1 MAKKKKFGA
10 ILEKQTK
17 QIPVVKQKAPKTI
30 STNVSTG
37 GMRSAVSST
46 TQSVAK
52 SARQKA
58 EEDRSARMRQGLS
71 KTFSAVVRSGFNQK
85 MSQPTRV
92 KKGMFQSL
100 GNALQPVKKNASS
113 MANTR
118 STGAPIGQIKS
129 SILAPVKQDIKDNP
143 YDAVRKVGMKGSR
156 NERKVYVP
164 MWQRDENGQISSN
177 QRRLENA
184 ARGGNR
190 KAQVEA
196 VLGRTK
202 AQTRSGHTYD
212 QYINAELNKKGLLGQ
227 DYILRSKDPSKEAMD
242 YRQRY
247 GFDKEA
253 LDRVLA
259 IANNTPAS
267 GDYAERFNGQDDGSV
282 LDRLKFGFDES
293 YRTRNIEDTLRRQYG
308 VELSDEDQ
316 AKLDAVRG
324 SGGYMVGNMLGQAS
338 QFAMTAPL
346 SGAVEGKLLAKVGLK
361 GGKAA
366 IKTTGDA
373 LKYAGARIGADQIVS
388 DPVNILDALKADNG
402 EEFIK
407 RLGLN
412 TAMDVF
418 FGGLTEIPG
427 LRKNI
432 HFVRGLEMNNA
443 ANATSDASQKL
454 VAKVGAQR
462 ELRQAVEEAG
472 DAARLEAIQNANGIS
487 ASTMNGADALDMVDD
502 NALRSIENMGYGSDV
517 AREANAPNVSA
528 PAENAPRRYTP
539 QNAEQSARIQN
550 ALNTIDQYGG
560 LDRMLRTADDTDRLI
575 RTFQDPAFNDVDML
589 EGVANNLFP
598 EGKMRSIRIDAE
610 RAYSNDVRAF
620 DADPESFDFIQPVR
634 EDYYIDLLS
643 KEVVDEL
650 QRSRNV
656 RDIIPQLADDLGV
669 SEDELLDALRRTEGE
684 FYGYAPSEGVRNA
697 RTVVENA
704 PAQNFDA
711 IADARDV
718 YQNAVKYY
726 DDLIADL
733 EARGDIS
740 NETLQWLRA
749 RRNATDKA
757 RLKAGKNLKSAD
769 EYVDRFAKD
778 IDYVRDRIYK
788 TDGYDIFERHSVGKA
803 NEEIR
808 SALSEMNERLT
819 PINGRRQ
826 PAQMV
831 TKESANV
838 VPNERTVRRPNRQI
852 KEGDVSSSLLRN
864 LGYDGVDEVAGAA
877 DNVARAIPAENTARR
892 AAEQATKSESVE
904 DVTERLIRKWGDAGN
919 ETSYRHVV
927 KQYEGMSAAELKNEK
942 EALQRMA
949 NTSSIDPDEAAD
961 RIAVIDAISREK
973 NADRSIGAKRTEAQN
988 IIKQVDKEFNDAI
1001 RKRSYKG
1008 NPLRAYPRSGDMRI
1022 LYMDDAYNESEFRRL
1037 IRKDIEE
1044 ANAKA
1049 NGAINAKAA
1058 KTEPK
1063 AGSAWDDIPNVAK
1076 SDEAPQDLMRANPH
1090 RKENT
1095 IPKASDQ
1102 KTRKEV
1108 LFRGETADRNGV
1120 KETAEQVAEAPK
1132 KRNQVKGILGEEK
1145 PKTEEPKTKFS
1156 EMNDHELQS
1165 ERYRYEEQSKYD
1177 KTAGTSEDRIA
1188 EIDEE
1193 FARRGKEP
1201 KWTRIEPE
1209 QGGKRVMSEEEV
1221 ARAKKEQGEKYG
1233 TYENKTP
1240 RKTDTPDGEK
1250 RVHKTFDRE
1259 VEKQSAEVQHEM
1271 GNELFGEHAHTSDGK
1286 TVDEFVEEF
1295 NNKFN
1300 ENPEAYSRK
1309 LVDDDVE
1316 MDYRER
1322 QVGLFMAKGQW
1333 RDEVNSLERK
1343 LQKENLDA
1351 DVKRSLEDR
1360 LATASEMERITTEKY
1375 VKIVPEA
1382 ASILK
1387 IHGVLNKLSK
1397 HTKGEYIDET
1407 IRRMEKKYRKRLD
1420 KFGIDHIYVSD
1431 ELRDALKNAKE
1442 PIEIS
1447 QAWMEITAELWDQI
1461 PASMKEKLDFFRVNA
1476 MLFNLPTHVRNFAG
1490 NVLFAP
1496 LREAKNLQ
1504 AAGLEKIAQKL
1515 NLIDQSDRTK
1525 AFIPKPALKKRGK
1538 ALRAKY
1544 GEVINEGFKFFD
1556 DIAEGRPHGKKMFM
1570 AGRQNGHGLAFMNG
1584 IRRVMDFLG
1593 NANLKALSAE
1603 DKVMFSSAFD
1613 TAFAREATARGLSP
1627 EDLINNPKLEQKI
1640 IEDAATEALRSTF
1653 NDVSAFTRALNRIA
1667 NPGENAH
1674 ITRKIIGLSV
1684 NAIQP
1689 FIKVPVNILRRG
1701 IDYSPFG
1708 WGKGIYHIGKGWHMH
1723 DPKMITKGIDQLAS
1737 GTTGTAVAL
1746 TGWLLAKHDR
1756 INAQI
1761 GNDDDE
1767 MFMKDLGK
1775 QKFSIVLKKDGDE
1788 EFSYSIDWSQ
1798 PGAIPLFWGV
1808 TLERISEEGL
1818 QNVNLWEVADLFEA
1832 AFEPV
1837 EELSV
1842 LQGLKNTSET
1852 FQDEDNWVKGIE
1864 SVIINTGLQYV
1875 GQFLP
1880 TSVKRVARQVDPIRR
1895 DTSSHAEESTKRT
1908 VEKWWNKQRA
1918 GIPSNPVTDALHISS
1933 TSLPAYKNAWGEV
1946 QSNTYSKDWKGRVL
1960 ENFVSPGYLKDYKP
1974 DKVDKFLLDMYNK
1987 DKSATDLFP
1996 ERNWKGTVSFK
2007 GQNIKLTNDELDYY
2021 DRLAGQESKKEIKR
2035 RLDAGDFEGL
2045 SLSEQRKIVRDIY
2058 ADANLKATQ
2067 KTLLKQGKDP
2077 WDVYSDSLSDT
2088 QKNYKDIKATGI
2100 KPETY
2105 YQYATTDAHDLNENG
2120 YTSKAEWVMYLNN
2133 QDLTDEQ
2140 RAALYPLRATGDN
2153 PYLDGTA
2160 YTKDWEKENEKNLS
2174 KSSKAAAT
2182 KFEKATPRDAGSIAA
2197 NLFDKSVIQR
2207 AGEMRAAAD
2216 ASSSGSS
2223 GGSRSGRRSGGGGGS
2238 SKTKARA
2245 KTASEKRFAAL
2256 QKMKAPTTGKG
2267 IEALSQGAKGLTKAQ
2282 KKALLKLMQKKLEV

>member
-71 KTFSAVVRSGFNQK
+71 KTFSAVVRSGFNQR

-190 KAQVEA
+190 KAGVEA
-196 VLGRTK
+196 ALARTK
-202 AQTRSGHTYD
+202 AQTLSGHTYD
-212 QYINAELNKKGLLGQ
+212 QYVNAELNKKGLLGQ
-227 DYILRSKDPSKEAMD
+227 DYILRGKDPSQEAID
-242 YRQRY
+242 YRNRY
-247 GFDKEA
+247 GFDEEA
-253 LDRVLA
+253 LNQIKA
-259 IANNTPAS
+259 IADNAPAS
-267 GDYAERFNGQDDGSV
+267 GDYNERFNGQDNGSV
-282 LDRLKFGFDES
+282 LDRIKFGLDES
-293 YRTRNIEDTLRRQYG
+293 WRARGIEDTYQRMYG
-308 VELSDEDQ
+308 KSIDDDTQ
-316 AKLDAVRG
+316 AKLDAVRD

-338 QFAMTAPL
+338 QFALTAPL
-346 SGAVEGKLLAKVGLK
+346 SGAIEGRLLSKVGLE
-361 GGKAA
+361 GGRAA

-388 DPVNILDALKADNG
+388 APVNILDALKADNG
-402 EEFIK
+402 EEFVK

-502 NALRSIENMGYGSDV
+502 DALRSIENMGYGSDA
-517 AREANAPNVSA
+517 AREADIPNVSA
-528 PAENAPRRYTP
+528 PAESTPRRYTP

-669 SEDELLDALRRTEGE
+669 SEEELLDALRRTEGE

-718 YQNAVKYY
+718 YQNAVRYY

-877 DNVARAIPAENTARR
+877 DNAAREATQQTAR
-892 AAEQATKSESVE
+892 AAEKSAEVPKAKSQVEKPKSITTRSELEAETLKPNHKEIEQKYNDLIKKVE
-904 DVTERLIRKWGDAGN
+904 DDFYDVDYLEKYVKDNSLYVDNNAMKPRKDRLKSSVIGN
-919 ETSYRHVV
+919 
-927 KQYEGMSAAELKNEK
+927 
-942 EALQRMA
+942 LQRKKRDDVLIPLKDRTTDSLEREERFLTYDNYA
-949 NTSSIDPDEAAD
+949 AYSDSDQYRLGKVRDEL
-961 RIAVIDAISREK
+961 
-973 NADRSIGAKRTEAQN
+973 
-988 IIKQVDKEFNDAI
+988 
-1001 RKRSYKG
+1001 RKRE
-1008 NPLRAYPRSGDMRI
+1008 P
-1022 LYMDDAYNESEFRRL
+1022 
-1037 IRKDIEE
+1037 
-1044 ANAKA
+1044 
-1049 NGAINAKAA
+1049 
-1058 KTEPK
+1058 KTEK
-1063 AGSAWDDIPNVAK
+1063 TRAKSSSAWDDIPNVAK
-1076 SDEAPQDLMRANPH
+1076 ADEEPQDLVRANPH

-1108 LFRGETADRNGV
+1108 LFRGETADRNGAR
-1120 KETAEQVAEAPK
+1120 ETAEQVAEAPK

-1145 PKTEEPKTKFS
+1145 
-1156 EMNDHELQS
+1156 
-1165 ERYRYEEQSKYD
+1165 
-1177 KTAGTSEDRIA
+1177 A
-1188 EIDEE
+1188 EKS
-1193 FARRGKEP
+1193 A
-1201 KWTRIEPE
+1201 
-1209 QGGKRVMSEEEV
+1209 
-1221 ARAKKEQGEKYG
+1221 
-1233 TYENKTP
+1233 
-1240 RKTDTPDGEK
+1240 
-1250 RVHKTFDRE
+1250 
-1259 VEKQSAEVQHEM
+1259 VEKQADWDEFDVKEAERRSRELTNKEKKAAEKHGTHPYGEPKVIDGEETSKAGDTLLSRDDSIVHEDVQLRGMEGVTNEGAGRKTTQKFNASLESAHERYKSDPRAFKERLKNARESVRN
-1271 GNELFGEHAHTSDGK
+1271 GKFPEGYDNPQDFISDEAELQKQFTRRLNAMEEGSDEYWDL
-1286 TVDEFVEEF
+1286 VDEAWEY
-1295 NNKFN
+1295 
-1300 ENPEAYSRK
+1300 AQDAIAGGSQAGGY
-1309 LVDDDVE
+1309 L
-1316 MDYRER
+1316 R
-1322 QVGLFMAKGQW
+1322 QYQAFI
-1333 RDEVNSLERK
+1333 
-1343 LQKENLDA
+1343 DA
-1351 DVKRSLEDR
+1351 HPGVK
-1360 LATASEMERITTEKY
+1360 
-1375 VKIVPEA
+1375 A
-1382 ASILK
+1382 ASIDKTLK
-1387 IHGVLNKLSK
+1387 RLYRQNEKRLKKIG
-1397 HTKGEYIDET
+1397 IDEDT
-1407 IRRMEKKYRKRLD
+1407 FI
-1420 KFGIDHIYVSD
+1420 
-1431 ELRDALKNAKE
+1431 KNALPKE
-1442 PIEIS
+1442 MRTAIL
-1447 QAWMEITAELWDQI
+1447 TAETKEEASKAWAKASIHVWNQI
-1461 PASMKEKLDFFRVNA
+1461 PASIKEKVDFLRINA
-1476 MLFNLPTHVRNFAG
+1476 MLLNPKTHIRNIFG
-1490 NVLFAP
+1490 NALFVP
-1496 LREAKNLQ
+1496 MRELKNLTGT
-1504 AAGLEKIAQKL
+1504 GLEYIAQKAGVL
-1515 NLIDQSDRTK
+1515 DKAARTK
-1525 AFIPKPALKKRGK
+1525 AVIPDKAAMKIAKDVRKNNPAIRG
-1538 ALRAKY
+1538 ASRLLENLA
-1544 GEVINEGFKFFD
+1544 N
-1556 DIAEGRPHGKKMFM
+1556 GRPLESGMTFM
-1570 AGRQNGHGLAFMNG
+1570 AGRQNANAVING
-1584 IRRVMDFLG
+1584 VRKFLDKTG
-1593 NANLKALSAE
+1593 NANAWLLEHE
-1603 DKVMFSSAFD
+1603 DFIFFNGAFD
-1613 TAFAREATARGLSP
+1613 RQFGRITKARGLTAD
-1627 EDLINNPKLEQKI
+1627 DLLNNPKLLDDVTE
-1640 IEDAATEALRSTF
+1640 AATEEALRATYR
-1653 NDVSAFTRALNRIA
+1653 DESAAARVISKWKNPPKNASAARKAAGLALDAVLPFTKTPI
-1667 NPGENAH
+1667 
-1674 ITRKIIGLSV
+1674 
-1684 NAIQP
+1684 
-1689 FIKVPVNILRRG
+1689 NILRRA
-1701 IDYSPFG
+1701 IDYSPAG
-1708 WGKGIYHIGKGWHMH
+1708 AGKGIYHLARGIH
-1723 DPKMITKGIDQLAS
+1723 DGNQKMIVRGLDQLSSAIP
-1737 GTTGTAVAL
+1737 GTGLAMLGWFMSENDGVTAKL
-1746 TGWLLAKHDR
+1746 GSDK
-1756 INAQI
+1756 
-1761 GNDDDE
+1761 DDQ
-1767 MFMKDLGK
+1767 FMKDLGK
-1775 QKFSIVLKKDGDE
+1775 QNFSIVFNAGTDKEWSYTLDWAAPGCIPFFTGVAFKEMSDE
-1788 EFSYSIDWSQ
+1788 GVD
-1798 PGAIPLFWGV
+1798 FW
-1808 TLERISEEGL
+1808 
-1818 QNVNLWEVADLFEA
+1818 EA
-1832 AFEPV
+1832 ADAFEQMLEPMT
-1837 EELSV
+1837 EMSV
-1842 LQGLKNTSET
+1842 MQGIKNTLET
-1852 FQDEDNWVKGIE
+1852 FQRE
-1864 SVIINTGLQYV
+1864 SGGGVMQGLTSVGINTGLSYV
-1875 GQFLP
+1875 GQFKP
-1880 TSVKRVARQVDPIRR
+1880 TLVSQAARTIDPVRR
-1895 DTSSHAEESTKRT
+1895 DTTSTAESASKRQI
-1908 VEKWWNKQRA
+1908 ERWWNKQKA
-1918 GIPSNPVTDALHISS
+1918 GIPGLSKTLNPYQNVWGETENNTYNDDLPMRIVENFFSPGYAKKYKADDVDKEIIKLYQQDPSADGVIPTKFSKYEIGFDGGTVRFSTDDRSNFIKVQGKVSKQDLHKLFDSQE
-1933 TSLPAYKNAWGEV
+1933 YKNASLTDKQKMIANV
-1946 QSNTYSKDWKGRVL
+1946 YSD
-1960 ENFVSPGYLKDYKP
+1960 
-1974 DKVDKFLLDMYNK
+1974 
-1987 DKSATDLFP
+1987 A
-1996 ERNWKGTVSFK
+1996 K
-2007 GQNIKLTNDELDYY
+2007 GQ
-2021 DRLAGQESKKEIKR
+2021 AKR
-2035 RLDAGDFEGL
+2035 D
-2045 SLSEQRKIVRDIY
+2045 
-2058 ADANLKATQ
+2058 
-2067 KTLLKQGKDP
+2067 TLLKMGKDE
-2077 WDVYSDSLSDT
+2077 WKVYTDDFDTGSRKKDYSDAKAAGLKADQYYELMT
-2088 QKNYKDIKATGI
+2088 NKDW
-2100 KPETY
+2100 
-2105 YQYATTDAHDLNENG
+2105 DLDENG
-2120 YTSKAEWVMYLNN
+2120 SPMKSELALYLNAN
-2133 QDLTDEQ
+2133 DNLTDEQ
-2140 RAALYPLRATGDN
+2140 RSVIFSKLASGNTKN
-2153 PYLDGTA
+2153 PYEDGTA
-2160 YTKDWEKENEKNLS
+2160 HTTDWQAEYNKKKNKDKDSS
-2174 KSSKAAAT
+2174 KSKSKS
-2182 KFEKATPRDAGSIAA
+2182 KKG
-2197 NLFDKSVIQR
+2197 
-2207 AGEMRAAAD
+2207 
-2216 ASSSGSS
+2216 
-2223 GGSRSGRRSGGGGGS
+2223 RSGRRSGGGGGS

-2267 IEALSQGAKGLTKAQ
+2267 IEALSHGAKGLTKAQ
-2282 KKALLKLMQKKLEV
+2282 KKALIKLLQKKLEV

>member
-10 ILEKQTK
+10 SLKQ
-17 QIPVVKQKAPKTI
+17 QVDLLPIVKEKAPRTI

-37 GMRSAVSST
+37 GMRSAVSGT

-100 GNALQPVKKNASS
+100 GNALQPVKKNASAT
-113 MANTR
+113 ANTR

-253 LDRVLA
+253 LDKVLA

-293 YRTRNIEDTLRRQYG
+293 YRARNIEDTLRRQYG

-316 AKLDAVRG
+316 AKLDAVRD

-388 DPVNILDALKADNG
+388 APVNILDALKADNG
-402 EEFIK
+402 EEFVK

-412 TAMDVF
+412 TAMDIF
-418 FGGLTEIPG
+418 FGGLTEVPG
-427 LRKNI
+427 LRRNI

-443 ANATSDASQKL
+443 ANATSNASQKL

-487 ASTMNGADALDMVDD
+487 ANTMNGADALDMVDD
-502 NALRSIENMGYGSDV
+502 DALRSIENMGYGSDV
-517 AREANAPNVSA
+517 AREADAPSVAA
-528 PAENAPRRYTP
+528 PAESAPRRYTP

-575 RTFQDPAFNDVDML
+575 STFQDPAFNDVDML

-769 EYVDRFAKD
+769 EYIDRFAKD

-826 PAQMV
+826 PSKMV

-838 VPNERTVRRPNRQI
+838 VPNERTVRRPNKQI

-864 LGYDGVDEVAGAA
+864 LGYDGVDEVASTA
-877 DNVARAIPAENTARR
+877 DNAAREATQQTARAVPAENTARR
-892 AAEQATKSESVE
+892 AVE
-904 DVTERLIRKWGDAGN
+904 TTETPNRI
-919 ETSYRHVV
+919 
-927 KQYEGMSAAELKNEK
+927 
-942 EALQRMA
+942 
-949 NTSSIDPDEAAD
+949 PDEW
-961 RIAVIDAISREK
+961 
-973 NADRSIGAKRTEAQN
+973 N
-988 IIKQVDKEFNDAI
+988 
-1001 RKRSYKG
+1001 
-1008 NPLRAYPRSGDMRI
+1008 
-1022 LYMDDAYNESEFRRL
+1022 
-1037 IRKDIEE
+1037 
-1044 ANAKA
+1044 
-1049 NGAINAKAA
+1049 
-1058 KTEPK
+1058 
-1063 AGSAWDDIPNVAK
+1063 DIPNVAEA
-1076 SDEAPQDLMRANPH
+1076 DEAPQDLMRANPH

-1108 LFRGETADRNGV
+1108 LFRGETADRNGA
-1120 KETAEQVAEAPK
+1120 KETAEHVAEAPK
-1132 KRNQVKGILGEEK
+1132 KRNQVKGVLGNEK
-1145 PKTEEPKTKFS
+1145 PMAEEPKTKFS

-1240 RKTDTPDGEK
+1240 KKTDTPDGAK

-1309 LVDDDVE
+1309 LVDDNVE

-1343 LQKENLDA
+1343 LQKANLDA

-1538 ALRAKY
+1538 ELRKKY

-1556 DIAEGRPHGKKMFM
+1556 DIADGRPHGRKMFM
-1570 AGRQNGHGLAFMNG
+1570 AGRQNGHGLAFFNG
-1584 IRRVMDFLG
+1584 IRRGMDFLG

-1627 EDLINNPKLEQKI
+1627 EDLINNPKLEQRI
-1640 IEDAATEALRSTF
+1640 IEDAATEALRATF

-1674 ITRKIIGLSV
+1674 ITRKIVGLSV

-1708 WGKGIYHIGKGWHMH
+1708 WGKGIYNIGKGWHMH

-1788 EFSYSIDWSQ
+1788 EFSYSIDWAQ

-1808 TLERISEEGL
+1808 ALERISEEGL

-1933 TSLPAYKNAWGEV
+1933 TSLPAYKNSWGEV

-1960 ENFVSPGYLKDYKP
+1960 ENFVSPGYAKDYKP
-1974 DKVDKFLLDMYNK
+1974 DEVDKFLLDMYNK
-1987 DKSATDLFP
+1987 DKTAKDLFP

-2067 KTLLKQGKDP
+2067 KTLLKQGEDP

-2120 YTSKAEWVMYLNN
+2120 YTSKAEWVMYLNK

-2160 YTKDWEKENEKNLS
+2160 YTKNWEKENEKNLS

-2182 KFEKATPRDAGSIAA
+2182 KFEKATSRDAGSIAA

-2223 GGSRSGRRSGGGGGS
+2223 GSSGGSKKGRSGRRSGGGSG
-2238 SKTKARA
+2238 KVKARA
-2245 KTASEKRFAAL
+2245 KTESEKRFAAL

-2267 IEALSQGAKGLTKAQ
+2267 IEALANSAKGLTKAQ
-2282 KKALLKLMQKKLEV
+2282 KKALIKLLQKKLEV

>member
-46 TQSVAK
+46 AQSVAK

-92 KKGMFQSL
+92 KKGMFQNL

-113 MANTR
+113 TANTR

-129 SILAPVKQDIKDNP
+129 SVLAPVKQDIKENY
-143 YDAVRKVGMKGSR
+143 YDAVRTVGMKGSR
-156 NERKVYVP
+156 NERKVYRP
-164 MWQRDENGQISSN
+164 MWQRDEEGQVSSN

-196 VLGRTK
+196 EMGRTK

-293 YRTRNIEDTLRRQYG
+293 YRARNIEDTLRRQYG

-316 AKLDAVRG
+316 AKLDAVRD

-388 DPVNILDALKADNG
+388 APVNILDALKADNG
-402 EEFIK
+402 EEFVK

-412 TAMDVF
+412 TAMDIF

-502 NALRSIENMGYGSDV
+502 DALRSIENMGYGSDV
-517 AREANAPNVSA
+517 AREADVPNVST
-528 PAENAPRRYTP
+528 PAENASRRYTP

-610 RAYSNDVRAF
+610 RAYSNDARAF

-656 RDIIPQLADDLGV
+656 RDILPQLADDLGV

-684 FYGYAPSEGVRNA
+684 FYGYAPSEGARNA

-808 SALSEMNERLT
+808 NALSEMNERLT

-892 AAEQATKSESVE
+892 AAEQSAKNESVE
-904 DVTERLIRKWGDAGN
+904 DATERLIKKWGNTGN
-919 ETSYRHVV
+919 ETSYRNVV

-961 RIAVIDAISREK
+961 RIAVIDAIAREK
-973 NADRSIGAKRTEAQN
+973 NGATSN
-988 IIKQVDKEFNDAI
+988 T
-1001 RKRSYKG
+1001 S
-1008 NPLRAYPRSGDMRI
+1008 
-1022 LYMDDAYNESEFRRL
+1022 
-1037 IRKDIEE
+1037 
-1044 ANAKA
+1044 
-1049 NGAINAKAA
+1049 
-1058 KTEPK
+1058 
-1063 AGSAWDDIPNVAK
+1063 SAWNDIPNVAK
-1076 SDEAPQDLMRANPH
+1076 SDEAPQDLMKANPH

-1108 LFRGETADRNGV
+1108 LFRGETADRNGA

-1132 KRNQVKGILGEEK
+1132 KRNQVKGVLGNEK

-1165 ERYRYEEQSKYD
+1165 ERFRYEEQSKYD
-1177 KTAGTSEDRIA
+1177 RTAGTSEDRIA

-1193 FARRGKEP
+1193 FAKRGKEP

-1240 RKTDTPDGEK
+1240 KKTDTPDGAK

-1309 LVDDDVE
+1309 LVDDNVE

-1322 QVGLFMAKGQW
+1322 QVGLFMAKGHW

-1343 LQKENLDA
+1343 LQKANLDA

-1360 LATASEMERITTEKY
+1360 LAAASEMERITTEKY

-1447 QAWMEITAELWDQI
+1447 QAWMEINAELWDQI
-1461 PASMKEKLDFFRVNA
+1461 PASTKEKLDFFRVNA

-1538 ALRAKY
+1538 ELRKKY

-1556 DIAEGRPHGKKMFM
+1556 DIADGRPHGRKMFM
-1570 AGRQNGHGLAFMNG
+1570 AGRQNGHGLAFFNG
-1584 IRRVMDFLG
+1584 IRRGMDFLG
-1593 NANLKALSAE
+1593 NINLKALSAE

-1640 IEDAATEALRSTF
+1640 IEDAATEALRATF

-1667 NPGENAH
+1667 NPGENAR
-1674 ITRKIIGLSV
+1674 ITRKIVGLSV

-1708 WGKGIYHIGKGWHMH
+1708 WGKGIYNIGKGWHMH

-1775 QKFSIVLKKDGDE
+1775 QKFSIVLKKDGDK
-1788 EFSYSIDWSQ
+1788 EFSYSIDWAQ

-1895 DTSSHAEESTKRT
+1895 DTSSHAEESTRRT

-1946 QSNTYSKDWKGRVL
+1946 QSNTYSNDWKGRVL

-1987 DKSATDLFP
+1987 DKSAKDLFP

-2007 GQNIKLTNDELDYY
+2007 GQNVKLTSDELDYY

-2120 YTSKAEWVMYLNN
+2120 YTSKAEWVMYLNK

-2182 KFEKATPRDAGSIAA
+2182 KFEKATSRDAGSIAA

-2223 GGSRSGRRSGGGGGS
+2223 GSSGGSKKGRSGRRSGGGGGS

-2245 KTASEKRFAAL
+2245 KTASEKKFAAL